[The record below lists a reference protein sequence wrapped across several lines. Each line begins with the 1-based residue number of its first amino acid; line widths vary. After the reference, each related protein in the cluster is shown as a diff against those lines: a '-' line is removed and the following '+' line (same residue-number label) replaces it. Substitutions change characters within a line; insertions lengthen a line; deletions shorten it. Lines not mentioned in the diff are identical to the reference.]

1 MAQNNVTPTT
11 PIIPGSRR
19 GPGGGGVGPG
29 GGGGGGGN
37 APLSIL
43 TSIHQS
49 LKKIETLVKFNSSLL
64 SNQKEQQRRRAIT
77 QTRQQQEKQS
87 ETPKL
92 VNPLKYLQGA
102 LPKTGFLDAIRNFIL
117 YTFMGFAFTKLVK
130 FLPKILSTLKFI
142 DPFIKFTENFVGSV
156 FKNFVDAIDLGYE
169 QYDKVRSL
177 AKQVGG
183 EKFEKQFDDLS
194 SALNKFLNT
203 AIIVGLAIAG
213 SGAVGGGGGKKLP
226 TRISPRS
233 GVGGPGGSTRLSQY
247 FSQTRAQE
255 AVTKKYGFDAA
266 RLYQDKINKGLTPAK
281 ALEAVR
287 ERFSPRAIPA
297 AGLAGKGRT
306 SGRIGARGL
315 GKIQQRTS
323 LKLFGKAGTKILG
336 KIPIIGPIADFLI
349 STLIFKERPDRAAAG
364 AVGGAV
370 GAALGSFPALIPFGG
385 PIWGGILGDIVGRSL
400 FDAATS
406 MQGQGEKIQKRAS
419 GGTITR
425 GNRSPNRTIK
435 RTISRRKSTLQKPK
449 GQPPQ
454 PGKNIGGLKQIKKI
468 FPSPKKS
475 GKKNPLRALK
485 TISEIMNK
493 NRDPLFGGIMMAT
506 ANLPLGQKPDPL
518 LNQEIKNN
526 FAALIDNAIA
536 AQSAKDV
543 NQIGRSIF
551 TAAQGGVVPVQR
563 TINKNGPTIGQQLG
577 DAISRS
583 FKNALDNRTNQIFQ
597 SLRKEM
603 GLKGDGPG
611 VSTPPGGGPGNII
624 VSSNSPNF
632 WLLATGALFENSDP
646 QGAADV
652 AQVIYN
658 RVSAPGDPWK
668 TNGSMRAAILSPA
681 QFTPVSRYG
690 GVSAWSKIITKE
702 DAIRFATS
710 NGKTQAGLE
719 SVAAALLDTNRQ
731 RSARTFV
738 GPRDAFRATTHENR
752 LYNQL
757 DDSTEVTR
765 HGHIFGFE
773 PGGAQI
779 AAFKAGKL
787 SPAQVSSQT
796 RGTVTQTGRGG
807 LPLTGENGRL
817 KPSQLTRV
825 GTLADPPDYND
836 WYGNGAYL
844 RHDAARQ
851 FLKAKSDASKQ
862 GITLILTS
870 AYRSLE
876 HQRALQGIYSVVG
889 APGTSQH
896 GEGRALDIRP
906 STKGW
911 NWFVTNGPNYGWYYA
926 AIPGDDVHF
935 EFRGVVTQTPPQPP
949 AQNPPPQPPAQNPPQ
964 PNQPIKNQGVIFK
977 NGKFYKLGPFGFDQE
992 IDVTDRNNTQLR
1004 QIPTFGLGRGKEGEI
1019 KRAANGVY
1027 YKFTGGKWINLHAGG
1042 NASIQNNIP
1051 SSLVAQA
1058 QFTPLPIK
1066 NTMDMI
1072 QQYDQSSEDQIV
1084 NTHLLVVN
1092 KIQTA

>member
-19 GPGGGGVGPG
+19 GPGVG
-29 GGGGGGGN
+29 N
-37 APLSIL
+37 TPLSIL

-49 LKKIETLVKFNSSLL
+49 LKKIETLVKVNPGLL
-64 SNQKEQQRRRAIT
+64 TNQKEQQRRQAIT
-77 QTRQQQEKQS
+77 QTRQQQEKQA

-92 VNPLKYLQGA
+92 VNPLTYLQGA

-117 YTFMGFAFTKLVK
+117 YTFMGFAFTKLVN

-226 TRISPRS
+226 TRISPRP
-233 GVGGPGGSTRLSQY
+233 GVGGPGGTTRSTRLSQY

-266 RLYQDKINKGLTPAK
+266 RLYQDRIDKGSTPAQ
-281 ALEAVR
+281 ALKLVR
-287 ERFSPRAIPA
+287 ERFSPRAIPT
-297 AGLAGKGRT
+297 GNLAGKGRT
-306 SGRIGARGL
+306 PGRIGARGL
-315 GKIQQRTS
+315 GNVQQRAS
-323 LKLFGKAGTKILG
+323 LKLFGKAGAKILG
-336 KIPIIGPIADFLI
+336 KVPIIGPIADFLI

-400 FDAATS
+400 FDTATS
-406 MQGQGEKIQKRAS
+406 MQGQGEKIQKKAA
-419 GGTITR
+419 GGPVTR
-425 GNRSPNRTIK
+425 GGKSVGRTIK
-435 RTISRRKSTLQKPK
+435 RTVSRKRSNLQKPK

-454 PGKNIGGLKQIKKI
+454 PGKNIGGERQIKKI
-468 FPSPKKS
+468 FASPKKP

-485 TISEIMNK
+485 TISEIMNR

-506 ANLPLGQKPDPL
+506 SNLPLGQKPDPL

-577 DAISRS
+577 EAISRS
-583 FKNALDNRTNQIFQ
+583 FRNALDNRTNEIFQ

-603 GLKGDGPG
+603 GLKSDEPG
-611 VSTPPGGGPGNII
+611 IATPPGTGPGNII
-624 VSSNSPNF
+624 VSSNSPDF

-658 RVSAPGDPWK
+658 RISAPNDPWK
-668 TNGSMRAAILSPA
+668 TNRSIRTAILSPA
-681 QFTPVSRYG
+681 QFTPVSGYG
-690 GVSAWSKIITKE
+690 GVPAWSKIITKE

-710 NGKTQAGLE
+710 NGKTQAALE
-719 SVAAALLDTNRQ
+719 AVAAGLLDTNKQ
-731 RSARTFV
+731 RSARDFV
-738 GPRDAFRATTHENR
+738 GPRDSFRATTHENK
-752 LYNQL
+752 LYDHL
-757 DDSTEVTR
+757 DASTEVTR

-787 SPAQVSSQT
+787 SPAQVSPQT
-796 RGTVTQTGRGG
+796 KGTVTQTGRGG

-825 GTLADPPDYND
+825 GTLADTPDYND

-851 FLKAKSDASKQ
+851 FLKAKSDANKQ
-862 GITLILTS
+862 GITLIITS

-876 HQRALQGIYSVVG
+876 HQRALRGLYSVVA

-911 NWFVTNGPNYGWYYA
+911 NWFVANGPNYGWYYA

-935 EFRGVVTQTPPQPP
+935 EFRGVVTATPPQTP
-949 AQNPPPQPPAQNPPQ
+949 AQNPPPQTPGQNPPK
-964 PNQPIKNQGVIFK
+964 PNKPIKNYGVVFK
-977 NGKFYKLGPFGFDQE
+977 NGKFYKLGPFGLDKE
-992 IDVTDRNNTQLR
+992 EEVTDRNNTQLR
-1004 QIPTFGLGRGKEGEI
+1004 QIPSFGLGRGTEGQV
-1019 KRAANGVY
+1019 KQAANGVY
-1027 YKFTGGKWINLHAGG
+1027 YRFTNGKWISIHAGG
-1042 NASIQNNIP
+1042 NSSIQNNIP
-1051 SSLVAQA
+1051 SSSVAQA

-1072 QQYDQSSEDQIV
+1072 QQYDPSSENQIV

>member
-1 MAQNNVTPTT
+1 MDNPTLVPT
-11 PIIPGSRR
+11 
-19 GPGGGGVGPG
+19 
-29 GGGGGGGN
+29 
-37 APLSIL
+37 LSIL
-43 TSIHQS
+43 KSIQKS
-49 LKKIETLVKFNSSLL
+49 LTKIEILVK
-64 SNQKEQQRRRAIT
+64 SNASIQKKQIEQQRRQRIF
-77 QTRQQQEKQS
+77 QTRQTQEKQA

-117 YTFMGFAFTKLVK
+117 YTFMGFAFTKLVN
-130 FLPKILSTLKFI
+130 FLPKILNTLKFI

-183 EKFEKQFDDLS
+183 EKFEKQFDGLS

-213 SGAVGGGGGKKLP
+213 SGALKGGGGKKLP
-226 TRISPRS
+226 TRISPRP
-233 GVGGPGGSTRLSQY
+233 GVGTLGKSKRLGE
-247 FSQTRAQE
+247 FFNQTAAQQKI
-255 AVTKKYGFDAA
+255 TQKYGFDAA
-266 RLYQDKINKGLTPAK
+266 RLYQHKIDKGLSPAK
-281 ALEAVR
+281 ALEAVKQ
-287 ERFSPRAIPA
+287 RFSQREIPT
-297 AGLAGKGRT
+297 GNLAGKGRT
-306 SGRIGARGL
+306 PGRIRARGL
-315 GKIQQRTS
+315 RNVQQRAS
-323 LKLFGKAGTKILG
+323 LKLFGKAGAKILG
-336 KIPIIGPIADFLI
+336 KVPIIGPIADFLI
-349 STLIFKERPDRAAAG
+349 STLIFRERPDRAAAG

-370 GAALGSFPALIPFGG
+370 GAAIGSFPALLPFGG

-400 FDAATS
+400 FDTVTS
-406 MQGQGEKIQKRAS
+406 MQGQGEKIQKKAA
-419 GGTITR
+419 GGPVTR
-425 GNRSPNRTIK
+425 GGKSVGRTIK
-435 RTISRRKSTLQKPK
+435 RTVSRKRSNLQKPK
-449 GQPPQ
+449 SQPPQ
-454 PGKNIGGLKQIKKI
+454 PGKNIGGERQIKKI
-468 FPSPKKS
+468 FASPKKP

-485 TISEIMNK
+485 TISEIMNR

-506 ANLPLGQKPDPL
+506 SNLPLGQKPDPL

-563 TINKNGPTIGQQLG
+563 TLNRNGPTIGQQLG
-577 DAISRS
+577 EAISRS
-583 FKNALDNRTNQIFQ
+583 FRNALDNRTNEIFQ

-603 GLKGDGPG
+603 GLKGDEPG
-611 VSTPPGGGPGNII
+611 MTTPPGPGPGNII
-624 VSSNSPNF
+624 VSSDSPDF
-632 WLLATGALFENSDP
+632 WLLATGALFENSNP

-658 RVSAPGDPWK
+658 RISAPNDPWK
-668 TNGSMRAAILSPA
+668 TNRSIRTAILSPA
-681 QFTPVSRYG
+681 QFTPVSGYG
-690 GVSAWSKIITKE
+690 GVPAWSKIITKE

-710 NGKTQAGLE
+710 NGKTQAALE

-731 RSARTFV
+731 RSARDFV
-738 GPRDAFRATTHENR
+738 GPRDSFRATTHENVK
-752 LYNQL
+752 YNQL
-757 DDSTEVTR
+757 DDSTEVNR

-787 SPAQVSSQT
+787 SPAQVSQQT

-817 KPSQLTRV
+817 KPSQLTKV
-825 GTLADPPDYND
+825 GTLADTPDYND

-851 FLKAKSDASKQ
+851 FLKAKSDANKQ
-862 GITLILTS
+862 GITLIITS

-876 HQRALQGIYSVVG
+876 HQRALQGIYSVVA

-911 NWFVTNGPNYGWYYA
+911 NWFVANGPNYGWYYA

-935 EFRGVVTQTPPQPP
+935 EFRGVVTPTPPKPP
-949 AQNPPPQPPAQNPPQ
+949 GQNPPPQTPGQNPPPQTQ
-964 PNQPIKNQGVIFK
+964 PNQPIKNQGVVFK
-977 NGKFYKLGPFGFDQE
+977 NGKFYKLGPFGLDQE
-992 IDVTDRNNTQLR
+992 VEVTDRNNTQLR
-1004 QIPTFGLGRGKEGEI
+1004 QIPSFGLGRGKEGQL
-1019 KRAANGVY
+1019 KQAANGVY
-1027 YKFTGGKWINLHAGG
+1027 YRFTNGKWVSIHAGG

-1051 SSLVAQA
+1051 SSSVAQA
-1058 QFTPLPIK
+1058 QFTPLPIQNQNYNALAK
-1066 NTMDMI
+1066 YDPTSDGTISTKTNIVMI
-1072 QQYDQSSEDQIV
+1072 RQIEQV
-1084 NTHLLVVN
+1084 G
-1092 KIQTA
+1092 